1 MCGYEMGKR
10 RDINT
15 PNRRFK
21 GKLAATRL
29 VVAGCL
35 VAPLFISTSAFA
47 QSLPNPESHSQEHQS
62 PELHSQEQPLAA
74 TSIPEIP
81 NSETMQMD
89 ISPEILNTPNLRT
102 INPNEFKRQNKRSN
116 RWNPQTL
123 TQPTGLSAASLRT
136 QVKPRRNNT
145 PNINAKL
152 LPGETL
158 SVEDILLA
166 GSAPVLPAAV
176 PLGMASQSDGVIN
189 LSSTLRGA
197 LFASPTF
204 DNVNASV
211 FKLDLGGQPCLGT
224 AGECRAN
231 VTRRID
237 IGYAKNI
244 TKGKLDGF
252 NLQLTPH
259 GSFRVDDDSKSALVG
274 ALVRIGDNLR
284 EGADKKSN
292 TWYFF
297 AGADAEALTYTPGSV
312 RRLTSGNFALQDQI
326 IIGDAQAGLGYRI
339 GDADL
344 ALTYY
349 KRQAKA
355 ENYSYDEDAA
365 SLSVTWKR

>member
-1 MCGYEMGKR
+1 MGKR
-10 RDINT
+10 RDINSLG
-15 PNRRFK
+15 NCFK
-21 GKLAATRL
+21 GRFATLRL
-29 VVAGCL
+29 VAGGGVCASL
-35 VAPLFISTSAFA
+35 LLSTSVFA
-47 QSLPNPESHSQEHQS
+47 QDNNQRNLDIHEH
-62 PELHSQEQPLAA
+62 EQPLAA
-74 TSIPEIP
+74 TSSPELVNADTLP
-81 NSETMQMD
+81 VD
-89 ISPEILNTPNLRT
+89 IAPEILNKPRIST
-102 INPNEFKRQNKRSN
+102 INPNHMERHDDTQSIH
-116 RWNPQTL
+116 
-123 TQPTGLSAASLRT
+123 TQPTGLSSASMRAN
-136 QVKPRRNNT
+136 VKQRGGDSSNMGAERIP
-145 PNINAKL
+145 IDI
-152 LPGETL
+152 L
-158 SVEDILLA
+158 STEDLLLA
-166 GSAPVLPAAV
+166 GTAPVVPAAV
-176 PLGMASQSDGVIN
+176 PLGMASRSDGVIN

-197 LFASPTF
+197 LFASPSF
-204 DNVNASV
+204 DNVNTSV

-244 TKGKLDGF
+244 TTGKMDGF

-259 GSFRVDDDSKSALVG
+259 GGLRIDDDGQSALVG

-297 AGADAEALTYTPGSV
+297 AGADAEALTYTPNSV
-312 RRLTSGNFALQDQI
+312 RRLTSGDFALQDQI

-365 SLSVTWKR
+365 ALSITWKR

>member
-1 MCGYEMGKR
+1 MDKG

-15 PNRRFK
+15 PNRYFT
-21 GKLAATRL
+21 GKLR
-29 VVAGCL
+29 AGKL
-35 VAPLFISTSAFA
+35 VAAGSVLAPLIVATSAFA
-47 QSLPNPESHSQEHQS
+47 QSQQEQQYPDIH
-62 PELHSQEQPLAA
+62 EHEQPLAA
-74 TSIPEIP
+74 TSSPERVNP
-81 NSETMQMD
+81 ETLPTD
-89 ISPEILNTPNLRT
+89 IAPEILSKPKIST
-102 INPNEFKRQNKRSN
+102 INPNHIERHDDR
-116 RWNPQTL
+116 
-123 TQPTGLSAASLRT
+123 TQPADIQSAMTQPIGLSSASIRANVI
-136 QVKPRRNNT
+136 QRGSSNMEAER
-145 PNINAKL
+145 I
-152 LPGETL
+152 PGDIL
-158 SVEDILLA
+158 STEDLLLA
-166 GSAPVLPAAV
+166 GSSPVVPAAV
-176 PLGMASQSDGVIN
+176 PLGMASRSDGVIN

-197 LFASPTF
+197 LFASPSF
-204 DNVNASV
+204 DNVNTSV

-244 TKGKLDGF
+244 TKGKMDGF

-259 GSFRVDDDSKSALVG
+259 GGLRIDEDGQSALVG

-297 AGADAEALTYTPGSV
+297 AGADAEALTYTPNSV
-312 RRLTSGNFALQDQI
+312 RRLTSGSFALQDQI

-365 SLSVTWKR
+365 ALSVTWKR

>member
-1 MCGYEMGKR
+1 MCGNEMGIR

-15 PNRRFK
+15 PNRRFR
-21 GKLAATRL
+21 GTIRV
-29 VVAGCL
+29 VVAGC
-35 VAPLFISTSAFA
+35 VIAPLLMSVSAFA
-47 QSLPNPESHSQEHQS
+47 QVSSNQD
-62 PELHSQEQPLAA
+62 QPLAGSSA
-74 TSIPEIP
+74 PEMP
-81 NSETMQMD
+81 VSETMPVD
-89 ISPEILNTPNLRT
+89 IAPEVLNTPNLRT
-102 INPNEFKRQNKRSN
+102 INPNDIKRQNKRSN
-116 RWNPQTL
+116 RWNPHTL
-123 TQPTGLSAASLRT
+123 TQPTGLSAASLRGQGKT
-136 QVKPRRNNT
+136 RRTRHSKTGVKIL
-145 PNINAKL
+145 PNEILSAGDL
-152 LPGETL
+152 LLT
-158 SVEDILLA
+158 
-166 GSAPVLPAAV
+166 GSAPVVPAAV
-176 PLGMASQSDGVIN
+176 PLGMVSRSDGVIN
-189 LSSTLRGA
+189 LGSTLRGA

-244 TKGKLDGF
+244 TTGKIDGF

-259 GSFRVDDDSKSALVG
+259 GSVRVDGDSQSTLVG

-284 EGADKKSN
+284 EGAEKKSN

-297 AGADAEALTYTPGSV
+297 AGADAEALTYTPNSM

-365 SLSVTWKR
+365 ALSITWKR